1 MCKTVGSLQ
10 VEVHKRVGSLQV
22 EVNKRVGSLQVEVY
36 TCIKGWGVYKLRY
49 IKG

>member
-36 TCIKGWGVYKLRY
+36 TCIKGWGVIKLRY
-49 IKG
+49 IKR